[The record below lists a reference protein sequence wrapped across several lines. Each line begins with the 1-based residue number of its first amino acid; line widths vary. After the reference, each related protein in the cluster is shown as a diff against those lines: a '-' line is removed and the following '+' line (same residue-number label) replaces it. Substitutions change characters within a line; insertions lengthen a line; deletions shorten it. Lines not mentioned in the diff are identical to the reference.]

1 MGTFKVWVHVEE
13 EVDEETGET
22 FEIDLEFGHSRMF
35 EREADAVAFAEWLD
49 RMARG
54 TVGDNFADLF
64 SQIRT

>member
-1 MGTFKVWVHVEE
+1 MFRVWIHVEE
-13 EVDEETGET
+13 EVDQDSGDTI
-22 FEIDLEFGHSRMF
+22 EIDLEFDASREF

-64 SQIRT
+64 SQIKT